1 MLKKHKIGGGGV
13 NYNPTVNPHQWIINF
28 STFDV

>member
-1 MLKKHKIGGGGV
+1 MLKKHKIGGV

>member
-1 MLKKHKIGGGGV
+1 MLKKHKIGGGV